1 MTSIGLHKIFGLM
14 LLNDLSLSELT
25 KFSKLTKPTVLYHM
39 DKLQKQGI
47 VRFDEKKKIY
57 SMKIDDDVKIPV
69 LKNLFTKKTLDEL
82 AKDIENAQ
90 KESPKNSK
98 LHDLVNDDEFLLK
111 LNDLVEYLSLQNLVT
126 EVRPELGSKDK
137 EFWQITWEGCSVLKI
152 CHVCNKEFSREDDH
166 VIGHVINEELN
177 TPDGI
182 ELIKNDVA
190 MIHTKCLPTLQT
202 NFSDRSYLVLH
213 YDYCM
218 YCGLSLSE
226 DELRAEIKYNKK
238 LGKFGLQLL
247 YPLLSKDEREAL
259 TSFRN
264 SEEEKA
270 EAHNS
275 NCTNIVDCISQE
287 LENRVE
293 PSLSYLEEVFG
304 EIGERTKELFSEWKR
319 MQEIQDEKLDKVM
332 LPLFGDPISNVLSKI
347 KAIPPRPFDPI
358 DRQNDPFGKEVLG
371 IEFNFARRDEKGN
384 RYHDFCY
391 QKLINSKRGIEVPIV
406 QENKN

>member
-1 MTSIGLHKIFGLM
+1 L
-14 LLNDLSLSELT
+14 E
-25 KFSKLTKPTVLYHM
+25 
-39 DKLQKQGI
+39 
-47 VRFDEKKKIY
+47 
-57 SMKIDDDVKIPV
+57 
-69 LKNLFTKKTLDEL
+69 NLFAKKTLEEL
-82 AKDIENAQ
+82 AKDIENVQ
-90 KESPKNSK
+90 KESPKKSK
-98 LHDLVNDDEFLLK
+98 LHELVNDDEFLLK
-111 LNDLVEYLSLQNLVT
+111 LNDSVEKLSLQNLVT
-126 EVRPELGSKDK
+126 SVRPELGSKGK

-152 CHVCNKEFSREDDH
+152 CYVCNKKFSREDDH
-166 VIGHVINEELN
+166 VIGHVINEEVN

-182 ELIKNDVA
+182 ELIKKDVA
-190 MIHTKCLPTLQT
+190 MIQTKCLSTLQT
-202 NFSDRSYLVLH
+202 SFSHWSYLVLH

-247 YPLLSKDEREAL
+247 YTLLSKNEKEAL

-264 SEEEKA
+264 SEEENV

-275 NCTNIVDCISQE
+275 NCTNIIDRISQE

-347 KAIPPRPFDPI
+347 KAIPPIPFDPI
-358 DRQNDPFGKEVLG
+358 DHQNDPFGKDVLG
-371 IEFNFARRDEKGN
+371 IEFIFARRDEQGHT
-384 RYHDFCY
+384 YHDFCY
-391 QKLINSKRGIEVPIV
+391 QKLVNSRRGIEVQTI
-406 QENKN
+406 QESKN